1 MDIESLQGTYALLLR
16 LGATQNYKGFLQTAR
31 AVELC
36 REEPG
41 RLELVTKWVYPVVAA
56 QCGTSWGA
64 VERNIR
70 TVRGVIWEKNQ
81 PLLEQLARVPLPE
94 MPRPAQLLSILVSSP
109 GPGPLAVHGLG
120 EAAALAGEDNDM
132 GAVDEPVNEG
142 GSELVVT
149 EDGVPLTELQV
160 GSDDKASAFVA
171 V

>member
-70 TVRGVIWEKNQ
+70 TVNSVIWRENRS
-81 PLLEQLARVPLPE
+81 LLEQLARRPLVRKPCTAQMLAILSTSLLYPLP
-94 MPRPAQLLSILVSSP
+94 P
-109 GPGPLAVHGLG
+109 
-120 EAAALAGEDNDM
+120 
-132 GAVDEPVNEG
+132 
-142 GSELVVT
+142 
-149 EDGVPLTELQV
+149 DG
-160 GSDDKASAFVA
+160 
-171 V
+171 